1 MYRNDYD
8 AAVARI
14 DVLEGELQQS
24 RAERNQ
30 LVRRLTA
37 MRLPKKRALGKVMS
51 GIALALL
58 CAAAL
63 YLRVHHSQT
72 VAAETARP
80 QLDAYGAYD
89 NSARQVCELP

>member
-14 DVLEGELQQS
+14 DVLESALQDS
-24 RAERNQ
+24 RAERNR
-30 LVRRLTA
+30 LVRALTA
-37 MRLPKKRALGKVMS
+37 KRVPKKRALGKAIAGV
-51 GIALALL
+51 ALAML

-72 VAAETARP
+72 AAAETAGP

-89 NSARQVCELP
+89 NPARQVCELP